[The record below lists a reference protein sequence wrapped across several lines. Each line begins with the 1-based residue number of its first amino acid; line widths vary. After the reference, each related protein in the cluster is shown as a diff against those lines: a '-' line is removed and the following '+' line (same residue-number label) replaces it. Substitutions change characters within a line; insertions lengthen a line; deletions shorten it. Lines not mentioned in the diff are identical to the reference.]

1 MKKRWTALL
10 LALAMLSALAV
21 GALADEQKKDET
33 AAEAAQAT
41 PDAAG
46 TLSFENLGARMK
58 EKSYALLA
66 LEESIAM
73 VESTDYEKVEQE
85 LRDGLNDIA
94 NAQWSMTSL
103 GSVGSAAL
111 SNSIS
116 MTGEAPS
123 RSDQALATAINGV
136 GAAVGTLANQSFQ
149 AQYDAYREQFDA
161 VRDGKLQ
168 KDNAGVVH
176 QLKNMEDSTIQL
188 AQSAYITL
196 LGLQEQS
203 AALARQDAAL
213 DRTLAELELRYQL
226 GQISTMTL
234 EQAKA
239 GKVQLESGKATLDM
253 NITALRRQLNAMVG
267 EELTAPLTLGALPA
281 VTAEQLSAM
290 DVEKD
295 LEKAKAASYDLYAAK
310 KTLDDA
316 DEEYDDSGAKSSYNE
331 KDYKKVQARHK
342 WQSAQY
348 TYNATVQK
356 YELSFRSLYDKVK
369 DCAQILSA
377 AKVSLECERG
387 DLAAAQLKYEQGTIS
402 ENALRTAE
410 DELYSAQDT
419 VSGAERDLFTAY
431 NNYRWAVDC
440 GLLAG

>member
-21 GALADEQKKDET
+21 GALADEQKKDEP
-33 AAEAAQAT
+33 AAETVQTA

-66 LEESIAM
+66 LEESIAL
-73 VESTDYEKVEQE
+73 VESIDYEKVEQE
-85 LRDGLNDIA
+85 LRDGLNEIA
-94 NAQWSMTSL
+94 DAQWKMTAL
-103 GSVGSAAL
+103 GSAGAMAHDASSA
-111 SNSIS
+111 
-116 MTGEAPS
+116 T
-123 RSDQALATAINGV
+123 QAAIGTV
-136 GAAVGTLANQSFQ
+136 GAAVGSLANQSLQ
-149 AQYDAYREQFDA
+149 TQYDALREQFDA
-161 VRDGKLQ
+161 VRDGELQ

-176 QLKNMEDSTIQL
+176 QLKNMEDSTIQM

-196 LGLQEQS
+196 LGLEEQS

-239 GKVQLESGKATLDM
+239 GKIQLESGKATLDM

-316 DEEYDDSGAKSSYNE
+316 DEEYDDSGAKSYYNE
-331 KDYKKVQARHK
+331 RDYKKVQARHK

-356 YELSFRSLYDKVK
+356 YELTFRSLCDKVK

-377 AKVSLECERG
+377 AKVSLECERS

-402 ENALRTAE
+402 ENALHTAE
-410 DELYSAQDT
+410 DELYTAQDT

>member
-33 AAEAAQAT
+33 AAETAQTA

-46 TLSFENLGARMK
+46 TLSFENLSARMK

-66 LEESIAM
+66 LEENIAL

-85 LRDGLNDIA
+85 LRDGLNEIA
-94 NAQWSMTSL
+94 DAQWGMTAL
-103 GSVGSAAL
+103 GSAGTAAL
-111 SNSIS
+111 SKVQTTEGSPD
-116 MTGEAPS
+116 A
-123 RSDQALATAINGV
+123 SDYALAGAVNTV
-136 GAAVGTLANQSFQ
+136 GAAVGRLASQSLQ
-149 AQYDAYREQFDA
+149 TQYDALRERFDD

-168 KDNAGVVH
+168 RDNEGVVR
-176 QLKNMEDSTIQL
+176 QLKSMENNTVQMM
-188 AQSAYITL
+188 QNVYITL
-196 LGLQEQS
+196 LGLEEQS

-239 GKVQLESGKATLDM
+239 GKIQLESGKATLDM

-267 EELTAPLTLGALPA
+267 EELTAPLTLNALPG

-316 DEEYDDSGAKSSYNE
+316 DEEYDDSGAKSYYNE
-331 KDYKKVQARHK
+331 RDYKKVQARHK

-356 YELSFRSLYDKVK
+356 YELTFRSLCDKVK

-377 AKVSLECERG
+377 AKVSLECERS

-402 ENALRTAE
+402 ENALHTAE
-410 DELYSAQDT
+410 DELYTAQDT

-431 NNYRWAVDC
+431 NNYRWAVDY

>member
-21 GALADEQKKDET
+21 GALADEQKKDEP
-33 AAEAAQAT
+33 AAETAQTA

-66 LEESIAM
+66 LEESIAL

-85 LRDGLNDIA
+85 LRDGLNEIA
-94 NAQWSMTSL
+94 DAQWGMTSL
-103 GSVGSAAL
+103 GSAGAMAHDA
-111 SNSIS
+111 
-116 MTGEAPS
+116 T
-123 RSDQALATAINGV
+123 LATQAAIGAV
-136 GAAVGTLANQSFQ
+136 GAAVGSLANQSLQ
-149 AQYDAYREQFDA
+149 TQYDALREQFDA
-161 VRDGKLQ
+161 VRDGELQ

-176 QLKNMEDSTIQL
+176 QLKNMEDSTIQM

-196 LGLQEQS
+196 LGLEEQS

-239 GKVQLESGKATLDM
+239 GKIQLESGKATLDM

-316 DEEYDDSGAKSSYNE
+316 DEEYDDSGAKSYYNE
-331 KDYKKVQARHK
+331 RDYKKVQARHK

-356 YELSFRSLYDKVK
+356 YELTFRSLCDKVK

-377 AKVSLECERG
+377 AKVSLECERS

-410 DELYSAQDT
+410 DELYTAQDT

-431 NNYRWAVDC
+431 NNYRWAVDY

>member
-33 AAEAAQAT
+33 AAESAQTA

-66 LEESIAM
+66 LEESIAL

-85 LRDGLNDIA
+85 LRDGLNEIA
-94 NAQWSMTSL
+94 DAQWKMTAL
-103 GSVGSAAL
+103 GSAGAMAHDASSA
-111 SNSIS
+111 
-116 MTGEAPS
+116 T
-123 RSDQALATAINGV
+123 QAAIGAV
-136 GAAVGTLANQSFQ
+136 GAAVGSLANQSLQ
-149 AQYDAYREQFDA
+149 TQYDALREQFDA
-161 VRDGKLQ
+161 VRDGELQ

-176 QLKNMEDSTIQL
+176 QLKNMEDSTIQM

-196 LGLQEQS
+196 LGLEEQS

-239 GKVQLESGKATLDM
+239 GKIQLESGKATLDM

-316 DEEYDDSGAKSSYNE
+316 DEEYDDSGAKSYYNE
-331 KDYKKVQARHK
+331 RDYKKVQARHK

-348 TYNATVQK
+348 TYNAKVQK
-356 YELSFRSLYDKVK
+356 YELTFRSLCDKVK

-377 AKVSLECERG
+377 AKVSLECERS

-402 ENALRTAE
+402 ENALHTAE
-410 DELYSAQDT
+410 DELYTAQDT

-431 NNYRWAVDC
+431 NNYRWAVDY

>member
-21 GALADEQKKDET
+21 GALADEQKKEES
-33 AAEAAQAT
+33 AAEAVQTA

-66 LEESIAM
+66 LEESIAL

-85 LRDGLNDIA
+85 LRDGLNEIA
-94 NAQWSMTSL
+94 DAQWGMTAL
-103 GSVGSAAL
+103 GSAGTAAL
-111 SNSIS
+111 SKVPTTEGSPD
-116 MTGEAPS
+116 A
-123 RSDQALATAINGV
+123 SDHALAGAVNTV
-136 GAAVGTLANQSFQ
+136 GAAVGRLASQSLQ
-149 AQYDAYREQFDA
+149 TQYDALRERFDD

-168 KDNAGVVH
+168 RDNEGVVR
-176 QLKNMEDSTIQL
+176 QLKSMENNTVQMM
-188 AQSAYITL
+188 QNVYITL
-196 LGLQEQS
+196 LGLEEQS

-239 GKVQLESGKATLDM
+239 GKIQLESGKATLDM

-281 VTAEQLSAM
+281 VTAEQLSTM

-316 DEEYDDSGAKSSYNE
+316 DEEYDDSGAKSYYNE
-331 KDYKKVQARHK
+331 RDYKKVQARHK

-356 YELSFRSLYDKVK
+356 YELTFRSLCDKVK

-377 AKVSLECERG
+377 AKVSLECERS
-387 DLAAAQLKYEQGTIS
+387 DLAAAQLRYEQGTIS
-402 ENALRTAE
+402 ENALHTAE
-410 DELYSAQDT
+410 DELYTAQDT

>member
-33 AAEAAQAT
+33 AAETAQTT

-66 LEESIAM
+66 LEESIAL

-85 LRDGLNDIA
+85 LRDGLNEIA
-94 NAQWSMTSL
+94 DAQWKMTAL
-103 GSVGSAAL
+103 GSAGAMAHDATSA
-111 SNSIS
+111 
-116 MTGEAPS
+116 T
-123 RSDQALATAINGV
+123 QAAIGAV
-136 GAAVGTLANQSFQ
+136 GAAVGSLANQSLQ
-149 AQYDAYREQFDA
+149 TQYDALREQFDA
-161 VRDGKLQ
+161 VRDGELQ

-176 QLKNMEDSTIQL
+176 QLKNMEDSTIQM

-196 LGLQEQS
+196 LGLEEQS

-239 GKVQLESGKATLDM
+239 GKIQLESGKATLDM
-253 NITALRRQLNAMVG
+253 NITALHRQLNAMVG

-316 DEEYDDSGAKSSYNE
+316 DEEYDDSGAKSYYNE
-331 KDYKKVQARHK
+331 RDYKKVQARHK

-356 YELSFRSLYDKVK
+356 YELTFRSLCDKVK

-377 AKVSLECERG
+377 AKVSLECERS

-402 ENALRTAE
+402 ENALHTAE
-410 DELYSAQDT
+410 DELYTAQDT

>member
-33 AAEAAQAT
+33 AAETAQTT

-66 LEESIAM
+66 LEESIAL

-85 LRDGLNDIA
+85 LRDGLNEIA
-94 NAQWSMTSL
+94 DAQWKMTAL
-103 GSVGSAAL
+103 GS
-111 SNSIS
+111 
-116 MTGEAPS
+116 TGAMAH
-123 RSDQALATAINGV
+123 DATLATQAAIGAV
-136 GAAVGTLANQSFQ
+136 GAAVGSLANQSLQ
-149 AQYDAYREQFDA
+149 TQYDALREQFDA
-161 VRDGKLQ
+161 VRDGELQ

-176 QLKNMEDSTIQL
+176 QLKNMEDSTIQM

-196 LGLQEQS
+196 LGLEEQS

-239 GKVQLESGKATLDM
+239 GKIQLESGKATLDM

-316 DEEYDDSGAKSSYNE
+316 DEEYDDSGAKSYYNE
-331 KDYKKVQARHK
+331 RDYKKVQARHK

-356 YELSFRSLYDKVK
+356 YELTFRSLCDKVK

-377 AKVSLECERG
+377 AKVSLECERS

-402 ENALRTAE
+402 ENALHTAE
-410 DELYSAQDT
+410 DELYTAQDT

-431 NNYRWAVDC
+431 NNYRWAVEY

>member
-1 MKKRWTALL
+1 MKKRWTVLL

-33 AAEAAQAT
+33 AAETAQTA

-66 LEESIAM
+66 LEESIAL

-85 LRDGLNDIA
+85 LRDGLNEIA
-94 NAQWSMTSL
+94 DAQWKMTAL
-103 GSVGSAAL
+103 GSAGAMAHDA
-111 SNSIS
+111 
-116 MTGEAPS
+116 T
-123 RSDQALATAINGV
+123 LATQAAIGAV
-136 GAAVGTLANQSFQ
+136 GAAVGSLASQSLQ
-149 AQYDAYREQFDA
+149 TQYDALRERFDD
-161 VRDGKLQ
+161 VRDGELQ

-176 QLKNMEDSTIQL
+176 QLKNMEDSTIQM

-196 LGLQEQS
+196 LGLEEQS

-234 EQAKA
+234 KQAKA
-239 GKVQLESGKATLDM
+239 GKIQLESGKATLDM

-316 DEEYDDSGAKSSYNE
+316 DEEYDDSGAKSYYNE
-331 KDYKKVQARHK
+331 RDYKKVQARHK

-356 YELSFRSLYDKVK
+356 YELTFRSLCDKVK

-377 AKVSLECERG
+377 AKVSLECERS
-387 DLAAAQLKYEQGTIS
+387 DLAAAQLRYEQGTIS
-402 ENALRTAE
+402 ENALHTAE
-410 DELYSAQDT
+410 DELYTAQDT

-431 NNYRWAVDC
+431 NNYRWAVDY

>member
-33 AAEAAQAT
+33 AAEETAQTA

-66 LEESIAM
+66 LEESIAL

-85 LRDGLNDIA
+85 LRDGLNEIA
-94 NAQWSMTSL
+94 DAQWGMTAL
-103 GSVGSAAL
+103 GSAGTAAL
-111 SNSIS
+111 SRVPTTEGSPD
-116 MTGEAPS
+116 AF
-123 RSDQALATAINGV
+123 DYALA
-136 GAAVGTLANQSFQ
+136 GAVDAVGGAVGRLASQSIQ
-149 AQYDAYREQFDA
+149 TQYDALRERFDD

-168 KDNAGVVH
+168 RDNEGVVR
-176 QLKNMEDSTIQL
+176 QLKSMEDNTVQMM
-188 AQSAYITL
+188 QNVYITL
-196 LGLQEQS
+196 LGLEEQS

-239 GKVQLESGKATLDM
+239 GKIQLESGKATLDM

-316 DEEYDDSGAKSSYNE
+316 DEEYDDSGAKSYYNE
-331 KDYKKVQARHK
+331 RDYKKVQARHK

-356 YELSFRSLYDKVK
+356 YELTFRSLCDKVK

-377 AKVSLECERG
+377 AKVSLECERS

-402 ENALRTAE
+402 ENALHTAE
-410 DELYSAQDT
+410 DELYTAQDT

-431 NNYRWAVDC
+431 NNYRWAVDY

>member
-33 AAEAAQAT
+33 AAETAQTT

-66 LEESIAM
+66 LEESIAL

-85 LRDGLNDIA
+85 LRDGLNEIA
-94 NAQWSMTSL
+94 DAQWKMTAL
-103 GSVGSAAL
+103 GSAGAMAHDA
-111 SNSIS
+111 
-116 MTGEAPS
+116 T
-123 RSDQALATAINGV
+123 LATQAAIGAV
-136 GAAVGTLANQSFQ
+136 GAAVGSLASQSLQ
-149 AQYDAYREQFDA
+149 TQYDALRERFDD

-168 KDNAGVVH
+168 RDNEGVVR
-176 QLKNMEDSTIQL
+176 QLKSMENNTVQMM
-188 AQSAYITL
+188 QNVYITL
-196 LGLQEQS
+196 LGLEEQS

-239 GKVQLESGKATLDM
+239 GKIQLESGKATLDM

-316 DEEYDDSGAKSSYNE
+316 DEEYDDSGAKSYYNE
-331 KDYKKVQARHK
+331 RDYKKVQARHK

-356 YELSFRSLYDKVK
+356 YELTFRSLCDKVK

-377 AKVSLECERG
+377 AKVSLECERS

-402 ENALRTAE
+402 ENALHTAE
-410 DELYSAQDT
+410 DELYTAQDA

-431 NNYRWAVDC
+431 NNYRWAVDY